1 MTEHR
6 RADAPTIASLAEGDE
21 FDVLDVTGG
30 VAWGIATGCGLVG
43 YIPAEALGIPG

>member
-1 MTEHR
+1 MLQSRQTDS
-6 RADAPTIASLAEGDE
+6 AMIASLAEGDG